1 MKTHPLLLATTLLI
15 PGTFALAQGQGWT
28 PQKNV
33 EIVVPAAPGG
43 TNDKLARQVERTL
56 TAAKLAPSIAVV
68 HRAGAGGQLANNYL
82 SQQSGDAHYLLIAAP
97 TLLTAH
103 ITGVSKLSHADFTP
117 IATIFND
124 HMVFAVNAASPIK
137 AGKEFASRLRGNAQ
151 AMPYGFSSAL
161 GNHHHIATGLFM
173 KAIGAPVRELKPV
186 VFKGSSEAVTA
197 LLGGHLEWIS
207 TGAAN
212 AAPHAATGKLRVLG
226 VAAPKRLPAAMADVP
241 TWKEQG
247 IDLVY
252 GSWRV
257 IIAPRGIAPE
267 AVTYWE
273 NALRKASDT
282 AEWKT
287 ELERYFWSDFFVT
300 GAALRKTLEKEY
312 ADMKTVLVELGLV
325 KQ

>member
-1 MKTHPLLLATTLLI
+1 MSTYRLLLAALLLN
-15 PGTFALAQGQGWT
+15 AHAAAQAQGWT

-33 EIVVPAAPGG
+33 EIIVPAAPGG
-43 TNDKLARQVERTL
+43 TNDKLARQIERTL

-68 HRAGAGGQLANNYL
+68 HKAGAGGQLGNNYL
-82 SQQSGDAHYLLIAAP
+82 GQQTGDAHYLLIVAP

-103 ITGVSKLSHADFTP
+103 ITGVSKLNYTDFSP

-124 HMVFAVNAASPIK
+124 HMVFAVNAGSPLK
-137 AGKEFASRLRGNAQ
+137 AGKEFATRLRGNAQ

-173 KAIGAPVRELKPV
+173 KAIGAPVRDLKPV

-226 VAAPKRLPAAMADVP
+226 VAAPKRLPGAMADVP

-247 IDLVY
+247 IELVY

-257 IIAPRGIAPE
+257 IIAPRGIAPD

-273 NALRKASDT
+273 NALRKASET
-282 AEWKT
+282 VEWKT
-287 ELERYFWSDFFVT
+287 ELERYFWSDFFLT

-312 ADMKTVLVELGLV
+312 ADMKSVLVELGLV